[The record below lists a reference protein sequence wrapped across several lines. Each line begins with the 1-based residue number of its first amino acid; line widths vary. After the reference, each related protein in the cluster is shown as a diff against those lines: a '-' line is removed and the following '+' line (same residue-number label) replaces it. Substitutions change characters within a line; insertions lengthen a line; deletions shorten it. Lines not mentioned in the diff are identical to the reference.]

1 MEIIDLLAAN
11 LRRLRRLRG
20 LSSAELARRAGVGP
34 ATLSLLE
41 RSQGNPTL
49 ETVTSLAAALGV
61 PVTDLIDG
69 ARRPPVTVVR
79 ADQGARVTRP
89 NLDLRF
95 VHRFSSSGLDTVEFY
110 EMTVLP
116 GQEYRSRGHAGV
128 ENIVVTSGTL
138 VAGPVDQ
145 PVTLSA
151 GDFVAFSADAPH
163 VYSTSGDVPAKA
175 VLALRHAQGDL
186 GPEPVSGSV
195 ILSLADEVPDADW
208 QEEQP

>member
-1 MEIIDLLAAN
+1 MGNAEIMDSLAAN

-20 LSSAELARRAGVGP
+20 LSSAELARRAGIGP

-49 ETVTSLAAALGV
+49 DTVSSLATALGV

-69 ARRPPVTVVR
+69 DRRPPVTLVR
-79 ADQGARVTRP
+79 ATQGARVTRP

-95 VHRFSSSGLDTVEFY
+95 VHRFSTSGLDTVEFY

-128 ENIVVTSGTL
+128 ENIVVTEGTMIT
-138 VAGPVDQ
+138 GPADD
-145 PVTLSA
+145 PVTLAA
-151 GDFVAFSADAPH
+151 GDFVAFAADTPH
-163 VYSTSGDVPAKA
+163 VYAAAGDTAAKA
-175 VLALRHAQGDL
+175 VFALRHAQGDL
-186 GPEPVSGSV
+186 GPEQVSGSV
-195 ILSLADEVPDADW
+195 ILSLADEVPAAD
-208 QEEQP
+208 